1 LSYSTAWKPKN
12 CKRCRFEIGG
22 TFVPKEKRTKTT
34 SPDGAVIVA
43 TSADGVAKII
53 SVKANYRENRV
64 FVVVDGDL
72 SLCHHEKCKEAR
84 SVFMVSPFHLS
95 TH

>member
-1 LSYSTAWKPKN
+1 M
-12 CKRCRFEIGG
+12 
-22 TFVPKEKRTKTT
+22 PKEKRTKTT